1 MAILSKKT
9 RISELAQEINSSNK
23 RVIELLD
30 KIGIKVSNA
39 SSSLTEEQVEQFYES
54 INFKRADKAND
65 SPADTGA
72 RTAAPAQTAQA
83 AQNVP
88 AGAIKDPRQ
97 AQPVIRKVVV
107 HNSGKTDNSSGAKQ
121 GKSSSQAP
129 SGLRQGLTL
138 QSGGEEKTEPLP
150 EVKSGGVVRRI
161 VRTPASSGAQ
171 VKDASKDASAAAADK
186 DAAKTA
192 AQTAA
197 AAENAP
203 AADTPTVVRRV
214 RRVDRSGAEA
224 EVKKDN
230 APSSDTAA
238 AVDTGDKQPG
248 TDGEKTPAKDASVTA
263 AADTGAF
270 KEAASDASVPVA
282 QAGAKTDKATEEKD
296 GKAAPDAPAKA
307 GDASKEVKEINEVK
321 EAKEVKE
328 VKTDAA
334 ADAQSASAPKAQ
346 DASAGKTA
354 AEKADSKDAKKE
366 EAGRSGAD
374 KQAKTDAP
382 KEDAP
387 KQTGNAV
394 QTGAASGDAQANT
407 PASAGTEVKT
417 PAAPARRGPVYIS
430 RAKDNAGAPSAN
442 TGSGYG
448 SSQARQAGRNPQR
461 TDRNA
466 QGSQQRPF
474 VKGKDDT
481 RPSAGRTGGYQ
492 GDGARQGFVRDGAGR
507 SSQGAGAGFGGQ
519 GRGRGPAIPA
529 VNPSIAQQ
537 EPRRDY
543 AGKLFDKG
551 EKNQEKTQKPVSKRD
566 ATRSGSGKVKYR
578 EERNVI
584 GVSLGVNDLLSDNYH
599 AGYDLDDTH
608 AQKRSA
614 RTGKKDAKQA
624 ADERA
629 AQQQAMAL
637 TNVTLPDSMTVKEFA
652 EMIKKT
658 AAEVI
663 KKLMLM
669 GTMATQNQVID
680 FDTAALIASEFGI
693 TAEQEVVITDEEKLF
708 DDSDDYNDPEAVE
721 RPPVVVVMGH
731 VDHGK
736 TSLLDAI
743 RSTSVTAGEA
753 GGITQHI
760 GAYMVRIGDRKIT
773 FLDTPGHEAFTA
785 MRQRGAMVT
794 DVAILVV
801 AADDGVMPQ
810 TIEAI
815 NHAKAAKVSIVVAVN
830 KMDKEGANLERV
842 MTEMAKYDIVSED
855 WGGDVP
861 FVPVSAKTG
870 MNIQLL
876 LETVLLS
883 ADVLQLKANPDRQAK
898 GTIIEAKL
906 DKNKGPVA
914 TLLVQRGT
922 LRTGDA
928 IVSGVTFGRV
938 RTMTDD
944 KGKTIKKAGPST
956 PVEITGLPEVPE
968 AGELFYVV
976 EDEHLAKHLV
986 DTRRSELREK
996 SLQATTK
1003 VSLENLN
1010 SFIEAG
1016 KMKDLNIIVKADVVG
1031 SVEAVKQSLQK
1042 LSNDEVRI
1050 NVIHGAVG
1058 AITESDVSLADVSNA
1073 IIIGFNVR
1081 PGANISESAKAAGVD
1096 IKLYRVIY
1104 DAIDDIKAAIAGM
1117 LSPKFQEVIHGHA
1130 QVRQTFKVSNV
1141 GTIAGAYVTDGDIV
1155 RNSEVRIVRD
1165 GIVVFEGKLASLK
1178 RFKDDVKEVATGY
1191 ECGLSFENY
1200 NDIKIGDVVECYTM
1214 EEVKKA

>member
-1 MAILSKKT
+1 MSKKI

-23 RVIELLD
+23 RVMELLA
-30 KIGIKVSNA
+30 KIGINVSNA
-39 SSSLTEEQVEQFYES
+39 SSSLTEEQVDRFYDS
-54 INFKRADKAND
+54 INFKRPDKTGDAADSA
-65 SPADTGA
+65 SA
-72 RTAAPAQTAQA
+72 TAAPAPSRNAGEAARPA
-83 AQNVP
+83 AQT
-88 AGAIKDPRQ
+88 GASTVNTVKDPRQ

-107 HNSGKTDNSSGAKQ
+107 HNSTKSDSASAQKTVKPVSA
-121 GKSSSQAP
+121 QAP
-129 SGLRQGLTL
+129 SGLRQGLAR
-138 QSGGEEKTEPLP
+138 QKVEEPEGNKEEEKAPAKP
-150 EVKSGGVVRRI
+150 GVVRRI
-161 VRTPASSGAQ
+161 TRKPAEGAGTAETAQAAAQTPAAENVDNAGEAKPQ
-171 VKDASKDASAAAADK
+171 VRRIRRVEKIPAAETASPDNAAASQAASAASAAEKDAPEKSAGTAPDK
-186 DAAKTA
+186 ASETATDAATSAAAPEKAPAVDAAKA
-192 AQTAA
+192 
-197 AAENAP
+197 
-203 AADTPTVVRRV
+203 
-214 RRVDRSGAEA
+214 SGEA
-224 EVKKDN
+224 
-230 APSSDTAA
+230 
-238 AVDTGDKQPG
+238 
-248 TDGEKTPAKDASVTA
+248 
-263 AADTGAF
+263 
-270 KEAASDASVPVA
+270 
-282 QAGAKTDKATEEKD
+282 
-296 GKAAPDAPAKA
+296 
-307 GDASKEVKEINEVK
+307 DASKEKAPK
-321 EAKEVKE
+321 EAAGDKEGSKPAVDAVKAVTE
-328 VKTDAA
+328 GKA
-334 ADAQSASAPKAQ
+334 ADAS
-346 DASAGKTA
+346 
-354 AEKADSKDAKKE
+354 
-366 EAGRSGAD
+366 AD
-374 KQAKTDAP
+374 KAKDKDKPAKAEAP
-382 KEDAP
+382 KE
-387 KQTGNAV
+387 
-394 QTGAASGDAQANT
+394 AAKVSAA
-407 PASAGTEVKT
+407 PASST
-417 PAAPARRGPVYIS
+417 PAAPAAQGSDAAKAAAPVRKGPVYIS
-430 RAKDNAGAPSAN
+430 RARDNAGAQ
-442 TGSGYG
+442 TGTG
-448 SSQARQAGRNPQR
+448 SSQ
-461 TDRNA
+461 
-466 QGSQQRPF
+466 
-474 VKGKDDT
+474 
-481 RPSAGRTGGYQ
+481 GYQ
-492 GDGARQGFVRDGAGR
+492 GSRTDGRVPRGTDRQGQGAGQRGFSKDKDDFRPGQRQGFQRDSGR
-507 SSQGAGAGFGGQ
+507 SGSGTGTGSGFGGQ
-519 GRGRGPAIPA
+519 GGQRERRSPSIPSVNPA
-529 VNPSIAQQ
+529 VGQQ

-543 AGKLFDKG
+543 AGKLYDKTD
-551 EKNQEKTQKPVSKRD
+551 KTQEKTQKPVSKRD
-566 ATRSGSGKVKYR
+566 ASRSGSGKVKYR
-578 EERNVI
+578 EERNII
-584 GVSLGVNDLLSDNYH
+584 GTTIGVNDLYAENYH
-599 AGYDLDDTH
+599 ESYDTDNTH

-614 RTGKKDAKQA
+614 RTGKKDVKSA
-624 ADERA
+624 ADARA
-629 AQQQAMAL
+629 AQQAAMAL
-637 TNVTLPDSMTVKEFA
+637 TNVTLPASMTVKEFA
-652 EMIKKT
+652 EYIKKT

-663 KKLMLM
+663 KKLMLL

-693 TAEQEVVITDEEKLF
+693 TAEQEVVITDEDKLF
-708 DDSDDYNDPEAVE
+708 DDGDDYNDEGSVE

-743 RSTSVTAGEA
+743 RKTSVTAGEA

-830 KMDKEGANLERV
+830 KMDKEGANLDRV
-842 MTEMAKYDIVSED
+842 MTEMAKYDIVPED

-861 FVPVSAKTG
+861 FVPVSAKSG
-870 MNIQLL
+870 MNIELL

-986 DTRRSELREK
+986 DTRRAELREK
-996 SLQATTK
+996 SLQSNTK

-1031 SVEAVKQSLQK
+1031 SVEAVKQSLEK

-1130 QVRQTFKVSNV
+1130 QVRQTFRVSNV
-1141 GTIAGAYVTDGDIV
+1141 GTIAGAYVTDGNIV

-1200 NDIKIGDVVECYTM
+1200 NDVKVEDVVECYTM

>member
-1 MAILSKKT
+1 VAILSKKT

-72 RTAAPAQTAQA
+72 RTAAPAQ
-83 AQNVP
+83 NVP

-138 QSGGEEKTEPLP
+138 QSDGDEKTEPLP

-161 VRTPASSGAQ
+161 VRTPASSGAK
-171 VKDASKDASAAAADK
+171 VKDSSKDASAAAADK

-197 AAENAP
+197 AAGNAP

-214 RRVDRSGAEA
+214 RRVDRSGAET

-263 AADTGAF
+263 AADTGAV
-270 KEAASDASVPVA
+270 KESASDASAPAA
-282 QAGAKTDKATEEKD
+282 QAGAKADKATEEKD

-307 GDASKEVKEINEVK
+307 GDASKEVKEINEVKEVK

-354 AEKADSKDAKKE
+354 AEKADSKDSKKE
-366 EAGRSGAD
+366 EAGRSGSD

-387 KQTGNAV
+387 KQTGNAA
-394 QTGAASGDAQANT
+394 QTGTASGDAQANT
-407 PASAGTEVKT
+407 AASAGTEVKT

-507 SSQGAGAGFGGQ
+507 SSQGTGAGFGGQ

-614 RTGKKDAKQA
+614 RTGKKDTKQA

-801 AADDGVMPQ
+801 AADDGVKPQ

-842 MTEMAKYDIVSED
+842 MNEMAKYDIVSED

-883 ADVLQLKANPDRQAK
+883 ADVLQLKANPERQAK

-976 EDEHLAKHLV
+976 DDEHLAKHLV
-986 DTRRSELREK
+986 ESRRSEMREK
-996 SLQATTK
+996 ALQSTTK

-1058 AITESDVSLADVSNA
+1058 AITEADVSLADVSNA

-1104 DAIDDIKAAIAGM
+1104 DAIDDINAAIAGM

-1130 QVRQTFKVSNV
+1130 QVRQTFMVSGV

-1191 ECGLSFENY
+1191 ECGLSFENF
-1200 NDIKIGDVVECYTM
+1200 NDVKIEDVVECYTM

>member
-1 MAILSKKT
+1 MSKKI

-23 RVIELLD
+23 RVMELLA
-30 KIGIKVSNA
+30 KIGINVSNA
-39 SSSLTEEQVEQFYES
+39 SSSLTEEQVDRFYDS
-54 INFKRADKAND
+54 INFKRPDKSGDAADSA
-65 SPADTGA
+65 SA
-72 RTAAPAQTAQA
+72 TAAPAPSRNAGETGRTAPQT
-83 AQNVP
+83 
-88 AGAIKDPRQ
+88 GASTVNTVKDPRQ

-107 HNSGKTDNSSGAKQ
+107 HNSTKSDNAAAQKTVKPVSA
-121 GKSSSQAP
+121 QAP
-129 SGLRQGLTL
+129 SGLRQGLAR
-138 QSGGEEKTEPLP
+138 QKVEEPEANKEEEKATARP
-150 EVKSGGVVRRI
+150 GVVRRI
-161 VRTPASSGAQ
+161 TRKPAEGSGTTETAQADAQAPAAETVDHAGEAKPQVRRIRRVEKTPSAETPAQDNTDAAATAASDAAKAAPEKSADTAPDKAAQ
-171 VKDASKDASAAAADK
+171 AALDASATAASAAAAAEKVAAVDAGK
-186 DAAKTA
+186 ASGEAAASAEKKPKEAAGNKEGTVAAVDAAKTVS
-192 AQTAA
+192 
-197 AAENAP
+197 E
-203 AADTPTVVRRV
+203 
-214 RRVDRSGAEA
+214 
-224 EVKKDN
+224 
-230 APSSDTAA
+230 
-238 AVDTGDKQPG
+238 
-248 TDGEKTPAKDASVTA
+248 
-263 AADTGAF
+263 
-270 KEAASDASVPVA
+270 
-282 QAGAKTDKATEEKD
+282 
-296 GKAAPDAPAKA
+296 GKAAEASGDKAKDKDRPAKA
-307 GDASKEVKEINEVK
+307 DASREG
-321 EAKEVKE
+321 AKVSS
-328 VKTDAA
+328 TASAA
-334 ADAQSASAPKAQ
+334 PSASAPSAPAQ
-346 DASAGKTA
+346 G
-354 AEKADSKDAKKE
+354 
-366 EAGRSGAD
+366 
-374 KQAKTDAP
+374 TDAA
-382 KEDAP
+382 KA
-387 KQTGNAV
+387 
-394 QTGAASGDAQANT
+394 
-407 PASAGTEVKT
+407 
-417 PAAPARRGPVYIS
+417 AAPVRKGPVYIS
-430 RAKDNAGAPSAN
+430 RARDNAGAPA
-442 TGSGYG
+442 GSGT
-448 SSQARQAGRNPQR
+448 SQ
-461 TDRNA
+461 
-466 QGSQQRPF
+466 
-474 VKGKDDT
+474 
-481 RPSAGRTGGYQ
+481 GYQ
-492 GDGARQGFVRDGAGR
+492 GSRTDGRVPRGTDRQGQGAGQRGFSKDKDDFRPGQRQGFQRDSGRAG
-507 SSQGAGAGFGGQ
+507 SGTGTGAGFGGQ
-519 GRGRGPAIPA
+519 GGQRERRNPSIPA
-529 VNPSIAQQ
+529 VNPAVGQQ

-543 AGKLFDKG
+543 AGKLYDKTD
-551 EKNQEKTQKPVSKRD
+551 KTQEKTQKPVSKRD
-566 ATRSGSGKVKYR
+566 ASRSGSGKVKYR
-578 EERNVI
+578 EERNII
-584 GVSLGVNDLLSDNYH
+584 GTTIGVNDLYADNYH
-599 AGYDLDDTH
+599 ESYDTDNTH

-614 RTGKKDAKQA
+614 RTGKKDVKSA
-624 ADERA
+624 ADARA
-629 AQQQAMAL
+629 AQQAAMAL
-637 TNVTLPDSMTVKEFA
+637 TNVTLPASMTVKEFA
-652 EMIKKT
+652 EYIKKT

-663 KKLMLM
+663 KKLMLL

-693 TAEQEVVITDEEKLF
+693 TAEQEVVITDEDKLF
-708 DDSDDYNDPEAVE
+708 DDADDYNDEGSVE

-743 RSTSVTAGEA
+743 RKTSVTAGEA

-810 TIEAI
+810 TVEAI

-830 KMDKEGANLERV
+830 KMDKEGANLDRV
-842 MTEMAKYDIVSED
+842 MTEMAKYDIVPED

-861 FVPVSAKTG
+861 FVPVSAKSG
-870 MNIQLL
+870 MNIELL

-986 DTRRSELREK
+986 DTRRAELREK
-996 SLQATTK
+996 SLQSNTK

-1031 SVEAVKQSLQK
+1031 SVEAVKQSLEK

-1130 QVRQTFKVSNV
+1130 QVRQTFRVSNV
-1141 GTIAGAYVTDGDIV
+1141 GTIAGAYVTDGNIV

-1200 NDIKIGDVVECYTM
+1200 NDVKVEDVVECYTM